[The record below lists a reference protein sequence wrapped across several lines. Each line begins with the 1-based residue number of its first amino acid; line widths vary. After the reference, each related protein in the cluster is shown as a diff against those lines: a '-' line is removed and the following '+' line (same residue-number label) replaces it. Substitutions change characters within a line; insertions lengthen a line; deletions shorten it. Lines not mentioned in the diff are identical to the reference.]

1 MTFVKREINLAF
13 VLGEGSFGEG
23 DSNAVEITGL
33 RTAAQ
38 ITRAGGVSMSSL
50 SLRVWG
56 MPLDV
61 MQKLSVLNIL
71 ALQQYRRNVVTV
83 TAGDA
88 ENGYGVVFSGE
99 IKEAWVDAENSP
111 DVCFVLTAFEGMTD
125 KVRPVAPNS
134 FKGSASVDVLMGSI
148 ARQMQPPRTF
158 ENNGVDVT
166 LDNVY
171 LPGTLDEQMRKI
183 ADAASCVVYTDS
195 TTVAIWPIGGARG
208 GAILELSAANGLVGY
223 PQFSQT
229 GVSLTVLYTPSLS
242 YGQKIRLRSTLGSP
256 ADGDWIVANVTHNL
270 DAETAGGQW
279 FTYVECGRDGFPTPV
294 IN

>member
-1 MTFVKREINLAF
+1 MAFVKREINLAF

-33 RTAAQ
+33 RTSAQ

-183 ADAASCVVYTDS
+183 ADAAGCVVYTDS
-195 TTVAIWPIGGARG
+195 SVLAIWPVGGSRG
-208 GAILELSAANGLVGY
+208 GSILELSAANGLVGY

-270 DAETAGGQW
+270 DSEIPGGQW
-279 FTYVECGRDGFPTPV
+279 FTFVECGRDGFPTPV